1 MMKRLGIV
9 ALALCM
15 AGTPILISREVS
27 TTVLAESDIKIE
39 GVAGEAI
46 RITMPEQR
54 KDVDVLRSDKED
66 GEYTKIGTIKKGKT
80 TFTDAGGNTEL
91 GDKVW
96 YYKIEDTLVSC
107 KAGSMEGLFATD
119 TDAINYMKSQTDKHA
134 KEITFYYEGYTKG
147 LDKRLLEDG
156 QLSNQ
161 THISITSE
169 AIYYAKRNNQSV
181 YMVHYMIEYDMTPE
195 QEEELAQ
202 KQTEILK
209 ELDNLTE
216 AEKVEK
222 LYTYMAE
229 HIVAGKDKTAYGA
242 LVKGSA
248 NSEGVAK
255 AFNSLM
261 SETGIECIMTGNDTG
276 YFNLVRMADGLLY
289 DVDVYREIEG
299 INYFEYNRYDY
310 LLTERLKEHKIDQ
323 YNERTANAK
332 WKFSKTKPE
341 NITAMT
347 EEGNLVITWNRVPH
361 AQGYKVQRSDSKD
374 GAYTDVVVY
383 DGQPQ
388 EERGFTKNN
397 TIIDSTAEAGKTY
410 YYRVKA
416 CSEYRGEMD
425 EGPYSDAQRVTYY
438 GVLNLGIN
446 TSSIQPLLIWNP
458 VEGASAYRVW
468 RKEAGKE
475 EEVIAQTSKTDFVDT
490 SAQFYKNY
498 SYRVQVVRDS
508 TSGDMYEYYSNYAT
522 TYGIKNVINAK
533 EGGLT
538 VEWEGKDSNE
548 GYRLYRYDTTTSEYK
563 LVAITAK
570 GQNSFTDTGTEV
582 GKFYKY
588 RLAPYIESDRGR
600 DINQK
605 SIEKEGVYL
614 DTPEVAGARINDI
627 PVITWKRVEGA
638 NRYEVYVNGE
648 LYETCSGSQTQMILG
663 KEKGK
668 TVEITIRAVT
678 LTDNK
683 GGQSSIIK
691 L

>member
-1 MMKRLGIV
+1 MRKKLGIV

-15 AGTPILISREVS
+15 AGTPIMLSRDSS

-39 GVAGEAI
+39 GIAGGAI
-46 RITMPEQR
+46 RITMPEQK
-54 KDVDVLRSDKED
+54 KDVTVLRSDKED

-80 TFTDAGGNTEL
+80 TFTDAGGDTEL

-96 YYKIEDTLVSC
+96 YYKIEDTLVC
-107 KAGSMEGLFATD
+107 AKAGSIEGLFATD

-161 THISITSE
+161 TNMNITSE
-169 AIYYAKRNNQSV
+169 AIYFAKRNNQSV

-299 INYFEYNRYDY
+299 INKFEYNRYDY

-323 YNERTANAK
+323 YNERTAKAK

-347 EEGNLVITWNRVPH
+347 EEGQLVIMWNRVPH

-508 TSGDMYEYYSNYAT
+508 TSGDMYEYYSNHAT
-522 TYGIKNVINAK
+522 TYGIKNVTNAK
-533 EGGLT
+533 ESGLT
-538 VEWEGKDSNE
+538 IEWEGKDSNE
-548 GYRLYRYDTTTSEYK
+548 GYRLYRYDASTSEYK

-582 GKFYKY
+582 GKSYKY
-588 RLAPYIESDRGR
+588 RLAPYIESDKGR

-638 NRYEVYVNGE
+638 NKYEVYVNGE
-648 LYETCSGSQTQMILG
+648 LYETCSGSKTQMILG
-663 KEKGK
+663 NEKGK
-668 TVEITIRAVT
+668 PVEITIRAVT

-683 GGQSSIIK
+683 GGQSSTIK

>member
-54 KDVDVLRSDKED
+54 KDIDVLRSDKED

-299 INYFEYNRYDY
+299 INNLEYNRYDY

-508 TSGDMYEYYSNYAT
+508 TSGDMYEYYSNYVT

-582 GKFYKY
+582 GKSYKY
-588 RLAPYIESDRGR
+588 RLAPYIESDRCR

-668 TVEITIRAVT
+668 TVELTIRAVT